1 MDMGSVMPFVAVA
14 AGGAL
19 GALSRFAVYRTVET
33 DFPWATFIVNI
44 TGCIVASFLMFRY
57 GIYSDGVGKTFLFT
71 GFFGAYTTMSTFS
84 IDTVNLLVDEAY
96 AKAGANILMN
106 SVLCVIGAV
115 CGRWL
120 ALL

>member
-1 MDMGSVMPFVAVA
+1 MDMGSVMPFAAVA
-14 AGGAL
+14 LGGAL
-19 GALSRFAVYRTVET
+19 GALSRFAIYRTVET